1 MATSGASD
9 HELAGMDSPMLG
21 DIKQR
26 YWIHEAAFTDGPEAG
41 TRYVDVRIAGGL
53 HAVIL
58 ADRGM
63 DLSQVWFGGFPLAWI
78 SGTGPVHPTHSAG
91 NDWLRLFHGGLMTGA
106 GLENVGLPS
115 SVDGLDHGLHGRLS
129 LTPARNV
136 HWMISRE
143 QPAAV
148 EVRGTMREVSVHGGD
163 LELERTY
170 LVGLQEP
177 VLWIRDRLTNLGY
190 QPAPALLLYHFNIGH
205 PVVAPGAFVVAPEHV
220 AVPFDDGS
228 VAGLER
234 HLEVVAPSPSAASE
248 VFELMLDDSTGDR
261 CTVGVVN
268 PHFEPT
274 KAIAVTI
281 TYDRTQLPRLFEWRM
296 MGEGRYLI
304 GLEPSTCGLGGRR
317 DVMSQED
324 PMMLQPGES
333 VEFELEV
340 RLAAG
345 DEAAIYQP
353 PTAHTAT
360 T

>member
-1 MATSGASD
+1 
-9 HELAGMDSPMLG
+9 
-21 DIKQR
+21 
-26 YWIHEAAFTDGPEAG
+26 
-41 TRYVDVRIAGGL
+41 
-53 HAVIL
+53 
-58 ADRGM
+58 
-63 DLSQVWFGGFPLAWI
+63 
-78 SGTGPVHPTHSAG
+78 
-91 NDWLRLFHGGLMTGA
+91 
-106 GLENVGLPS
+106 
-115 SVDGLDHGLHGRLS
+115 
-129 LTPARNV
+129 
-136 HWMISRE
+136 
-143 QPAAV
+143 
-148 EVRGTMREVSVHGGD
+148 
-163 LELERTY
+163 
-170 LVGLQEP
+170 
-177 VLWIRDRLTNLGY
+177 
-190 QPAPALLLYHFNIGH
+190 
-205 PVVAPGAFVVAPEHV
+205 
-220 AVPFDDGS
+220 
-228 VAGLER
+228 
-234 HLEVVAPSPSAASE
+234 
-248 VFELMLDDSTGDR
+248 MLDDSTGDR

-353 PTAHTAT
+353 PQAHTAT